1 MVQQFLENQN
11 LEPAYIQE
19 SSREE
24 DLRANIEGLEDL
36 PEEMEQ
42 GSYLYASRKIFT
54 QDDFASLEK
63 FSNQKVDVVNNSLI
77 ISTFKQPVPINTN
90 SYGETLQANIF
101 NSNSYVFW
109 GKNEESNT
117 LIFFQKFNDRTI
129 YFNRSAV
136 LLIFLNEKGEM
147 VRYVQTMLIDEDEQE
162 EKQDLIKAF
171 DAVFNL
177 YYNTT
182 ELSSGDKV
190 TKTGLGYHNLT
201 PLPNGVQVLAPTWNI
216 SVNNEKNY
224 FVNAIEGLYY
234 PRDDSSFLRET
245 MVAFLKTLKG
255 SKESTSLRVE
265 FEASLSKIIE
275 STIWGGE
282 K

>member
-1 MVQQFLENQN
+1 M
-11 LEPAYIQE
+11 EPAYIQE

-24 DLRANIEGLEDL
+24 DLRANIEGLDKL
-36 PEEMEQ
+36 SEENQQ

-63 FSNQKVDVVNNSLI
+63 FTNQQIEIVNGNLI
-77 ISTFKQPVPINTN
+77 ISKFNEPVPINQD
-90 SYGETLQANIF
+90 SYVETLQANIY
-101 NSNSYVFW
+101 NSGSYSLW
-109 GKNEESNT
+109 GKNNESNT
-117 LIFFQKFNDRTI
+117 LIFFQTIKEKPI

-136 LLIFLNEKGEM
+136 LLIQLNEEGEM
-147 VRYVQTMLIDEDEQE
+147 VQYLQTMLVEEDEQE

-182 ELSSGDKV
+182 ELSSGDEI
-190 TKTGLGYHNLT
+190 TQAGLGFHNLT

-216 SVNNEKNY
+216 SVNNQKNY
-224 FVNAIEGLYY
+224 FVNAIEGHYY

-245 MVAFLKTLKG
+245 MVSFLKAIQD
-255 SKESTSLRVE
+255 SEESTGLKNEIIVN
-265 FEASLSKIIE
+265 LSRIIE

-282 K
+282 E